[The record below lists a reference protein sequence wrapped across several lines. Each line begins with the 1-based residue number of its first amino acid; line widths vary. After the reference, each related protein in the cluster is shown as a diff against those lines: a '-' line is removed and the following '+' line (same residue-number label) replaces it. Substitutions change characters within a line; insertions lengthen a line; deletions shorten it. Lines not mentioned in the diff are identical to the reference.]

1 MRFRKRTLLNQLIAR
16 AKKELGIVEHVNYDY
31 VTVPPSRLFNA
42 DKIETQKIPLTTV
55 CMVKRYVGLDQ
66 IEITYITDKDSVVDF
81 CTAVIFHEW
90 HGLLKMLFNYMAQS
104 QQPVSLFFRLV
115 ENILRGAVS
124 NVDDIRIAAVPDKMP
139 VKEVADALCDLVMQ

>member
-1 MRFRKRTLLNQLIAR
+1 M
-16 AKKELGIVEHVNYDY
+16 
-31 VTVPPSRLFNA
+31 
-42 DKIETQKIPLTTV
+42 
-55 CMVKRYVGLDQ
+55 
-66 IEITYITDKDSVVDF
+66 VDF

-115 ENILRGAVS
+115 ENILCGAVS